1 MKKTTYYNP
10 VFVVFA
16 LLFNLQLFAQNQVTF
31 QPRFNQDVKGDIVL
45 IGNNILNRDQEE
57 GEWIWRTY
65 CY

>member
-45 IGNNILNRDQEE
+45 IGNNILNRDHED
-57 GEWIWRTY
+57 GEWIWKNY
-65 CY
+65 W